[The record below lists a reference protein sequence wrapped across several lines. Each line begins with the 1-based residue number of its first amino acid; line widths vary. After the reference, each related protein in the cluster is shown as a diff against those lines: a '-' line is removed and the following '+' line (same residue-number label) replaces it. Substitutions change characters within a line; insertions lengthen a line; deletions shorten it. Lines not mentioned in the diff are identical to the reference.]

1 MDTTRIALVTGASAG
16 IGQACAQALIERG
29 WHTWCVGRNA
39 QALQATVQALPEAQ
53 RQLATVYPADVSDE
67 GAVAALFERIKAQ
80 HGRLDLLFN
89 NAGLNQPTATPDE
102 LDPAQ
107 WRSIVDVNLNG
118 AFYCLHHAF
127 ALMRAQQ
134 PSGGRIINNGSISA
148 QVPRPSSI
156 AYAATKSAINGLTRA
171 ASLDGRRL
179 GIAVGQIDI
188 GNVASAMTERMAA
201 GVLQADG
208 EVRPEARMPIQSVV
222 ETFLTMAHLPLNA
235 NIFQVTVMA
244 NEMPF
249 VGRG

>member
-1 MDTTRIALVTGASAG
+1 
-16 IGQACAQALIERG
+16 
-29 WHTWCVGRNA
+29 
-39 QALQATVQALPEAQ
+39 
-53 RQLATVYPADVSDE
+53 
-67 GAVAALFERIKAQ
+67 
-80 HGRLDLLFN
+80 
-89 NAGLNQPTATPDE
+89 
-102 LDPAQ
+102 
-107 WRSIVDVNLNG
+107 
-118 AFYCLHHAF
+118 
-127 ALMRAQQ
+127 
-134 PSGGRIINNGSISA
+134 ISA

-208 EVRPEARMPIQSVV
+208 EVRPEARMPMQSVV